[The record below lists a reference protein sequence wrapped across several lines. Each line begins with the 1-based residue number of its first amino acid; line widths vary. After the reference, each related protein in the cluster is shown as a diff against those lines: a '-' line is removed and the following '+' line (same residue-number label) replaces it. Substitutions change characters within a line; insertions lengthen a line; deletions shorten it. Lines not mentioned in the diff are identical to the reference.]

1 VLREPSKMEQRYD
14 AVAAVVREGLT
25 LSERVEDLPSHM
37 AVYRALL
44 RHSLI
49 KARTQQLKG

>member
-1 VLREPSKMEQRYD
+1 MEQRYD

-25 LSERVEDLPSHM
+25 LSEGVEDLPSHM
-37 AVYRALL
+37 AVYRVLL
-44 RHSLI
+44 CHGLI

>member
-1 VLREPSKMEQRYD
+1 MEQRYD

-25 LSERVEDLPSHM
+25 LSEGVEDLPSHM

-44 RHSLI
+44 CHGLI